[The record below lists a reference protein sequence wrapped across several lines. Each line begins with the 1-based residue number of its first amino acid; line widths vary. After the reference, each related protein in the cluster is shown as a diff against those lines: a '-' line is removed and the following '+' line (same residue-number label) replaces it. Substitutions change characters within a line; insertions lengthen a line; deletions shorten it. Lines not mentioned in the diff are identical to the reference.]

1 MGLDQYLEARKYV
14 SRYDLS
20 KPYDQDK
27 GFTESDEF
35 SRIAESLPLGLEL
48 YGEGGAVI
56 SVNVAY
62 WHKAYAIHDYI
73 SQSLDDRFDNWV
85 SREFLETLLRDV
97 ETVLADHSYASQL
110 IPDHG
115 AIEADRYDENY
126 YKQLEYTQ
134 KALTHLL
141 GREAYE
147 DLSFY
152 YNASW

>member
-35 SRIAESLPLGLEL
+35 ASVIEHLPLGLEL

-62 WHKAYAIHDYI
+62 WNKAYAIDDWITSHTRDDYQGWI
-73 SQSLDDRFDNWV
+73 PRELLTELLDNV
-85 SREFLETLLRDV
+85 N
-97 ETVLADHSYASQL
+97 TVLADHSYASQL

-115 AIEADRYDENY
+115 AIEADRYDEIY

-152 YNASW
+152 YRASW

>member
-20 KPYDQDK
+20 IPYDQDK

-35 SRIAESLPLGLEL
+35 ARIVEYLPLGLEL

-56 SVNVAY
+56 SVGVAT
-62 WHKAYAIHDYI
+62 WRKAYAIHDYI
-73 SQSLDDRFDNWV
+73 SQSLDERFDGWL
-85 SREFLETLLRDV
+85 SPDFLSKFRLDV
-97 ETVLADHSYASQL
+97 ETVLADHTYASEL

-115 AIEADRYDENY
+115 AIEADRYDEKY
-126 YKQLEYTQ
+126 YKDLEYTRNV
-134 KALTHLL
+134 LTHLL
-141 GREAYE
+141 DRKAYD

-152 YNASW
+152 YRASW